1 MAVWNKSTI
10 YWVTGLVLAFMVGLA
25 FLNGCKREQPGPEE
39 SASPAAGTATPVDA
53 PRDPIAAA
61 RGLFGESNTSL
72 QKAIDEAKTWG
83 PTFDPWR
90 GKIAPDFTLTDIDG
104 NVHTLSGYRGRNV
117 LVVFWATWI
126 GASKLEV
133 PELVELRKSVGQ
145 DKLTIL
151 ALSREDAALLKNYAG
166 KNGLNYPVLSI
177 AGATL
182 PSPYA
187 DVQDVPSAF
196 FIDPEGRIKLATTGM
211 LLRSDIGKILDAS

>member
-1 MAVWNKSTI
+1 MAVWNKNTM
-10 YWVTGLVLAFMVGLA
+10 YWVTGLVLAFMVALA
-25 FLNGCKREQPGPEE
+25 FLNGCKREQPEPEGAAPTADAAP
-39 SASPAAGTATPVDA
+39 SADV
-53 PRDPIAAA
+53 PRDPLAAA
-61 RGLFGESNTSL
+61 KGLFGESNTNL
-72 QKAIDEAKTWG
+72 QKAVDEAKTWG

-104 NVHTLSGYRGRNV
+104 NVHTLSSYRGRNV
-117 LVVFWATWI
+117 LVVFWATWV

-133 PELVELRKSVGQ
+133 LELVELRKSVAQ
-145 DKLTIL
+145 DKLAIL
-151 ALSREDAALLKNYAG
+151 ALSREDPTLLKNYAG

-177 AGATL
+177 AGAAL

-211 LLRSDIGKILDAS
+211 LPRSDINKILDAS